1 LKNEEMSLVN
11 ELDEISRMI
20 IGLMKTLNPPSPPFS
35 KGGVRGFEGYF
46 PCNLNL
52 KGIFDTWK
60 RM

>member
-1 LKNEEMSLVN
+1 MSLVN

-35 KGGVRGFEGYF
+35 KGGVGGFEGYF